1 MEQLG
6 TDYGLWGL
14 LAYVLIKELWPFIRD
29 TLWPSRMK
37 FVQSQEER
45 MTKAIEIIGDSSKLQ
60 AEALV
65 ALGERM
71 TNMTNLMQNH
81 DAVTTDAIT
90 AMLVKTGTMPHR
102 RTTDKKARKKV

>member
-14 LAYVLIKELWPFIRD
+14 VAYVILKELWPFLRD
-29 TLWPSRMK
+29 TIWPSRMK

-71 TNMTNLMQNH
+71 TNMTHLMQNH
-81 DAVTTDAIT
+81 DTVTTDAIT
-90 AMLVKTGTMPHR
+90 AMLVKTGTMPR
-102 RTTDKKARKKV
+102 RRNADKKNKL